1 MKSKKIK
8 VFLDSS
14 VIIAGLS
21 SSRGGS
27 REVLLLAEL
36 GFIIPVISEQVVT
49 EVLRN
54 VERKLPQCLPE
65 YYALF
70 KILPLLMAPE
80 PGKEIRTKAHR
91 LLNPADAEIL
101 AAALSAKADWLLS
114 LDRHFLDGNLEK
126 ELPLRVASPGILLRR
141 LLPGAD

>member
-1 MKSKKIK
+1 MNIKPKKIK

-14 VIIAGLS
+14 VVIAGLAS
-21 SSRGGS
+21 RRGGS
-27 REVLLLAEL
+27 RTVLLLSEL
-36 GFIIPVISEQVVT
+36 GLIIPVISAQVVT

-65 YYALF
+65 FYTLF
-70 KILPLLMAPE
+70 KILPLVMAPE
-80 PGKEIRTKAHR
+80 PDAETREKAHR

-114 LDRHFLDGNLEK
+114 LDKHFLSPDLEK
-126 ELPLRVASPGILLRR
+126 EVPLRTASPGAFLRY
-141 LLPGAD
+141 LFP